1 MSDEHVVNI
10 LQREPRVIY
19 AVKDSV
25 TAAGVD
31 KQSAILL
38 HEDEAGVEAFSN
50 KGVTISE
57 HY

>member
-1 MSDEHVVNI
+1 MSDEHVVNV

-25 TAAGVD
+25 TAAGID
-31 KQSAILL
+31 KQSVILL
-38 HEDEAGVEAFSN
+38 REDEAGVEAFGN
-50 KGVTISE
+50 EGVTISE